1 MGAVR
6 KLQDWGLCVSC
17 IHAVEFGRMIRTQR
31 AHLNVEAQT
40 HAGMTGK
47 NNEDRYA
54 VASFVLNSQD
64 QTPILFAVLADG
76 IGGHRGGE
84 VAAELAV
91 NHIMQAIAKSD
102 GKYSRH
108 IIEQAVSEASD
119 AIAAHSATNEDLK
132 GMGSTCATTWIINDR
147 LYTGYVGDSRIY
159 LMRGAR
165 IQQLTIDHTWVQ
177 EAIEKGII
185 TPEMARDHPNVHVIR
200 RYLGSPVPPDPDFRL
215 ILFDGE
221 GAHHPE
227 NNQGVQLQPGDVV
240 LLCSDGLTDLVWN
253 DEILETVRLKSSL
266 REAARALV
274 DLANE
279 RGGHDNI
286 TVILISVPGD
296 FKPEVRRR
304 RTGWLPWLL
313 GGLAGILVLSTL
325 AALLAF
331 GLLRRPGTPTST
343 PALFPTATALT
354 VTPLP
359 SPTFTLIPT
368 FTTVPDVAPTVG
380 PTLTPWPTNTTI
392 P

>member
-1 MGAVR
+1 
-6 KLQDWGLCVSC
+6 
-17 IHAVEFGRMIRTQR
+17 MIRTQR
-31 AHLNVEAQT
+31 AHLNVEAHT

-54 VASFVLNSQD
+54 VASFVNNAQD
-64 QTPILFAVLADG
+64 KTPVLFAVLADG

-91 NHIMQAIAKSD
+91 NHIVQSIAKGD

-108 IIEQAVSEASD
+108 LIENAVSEASE
-119 AIAAHSATNEDLK
+119 AIAAQSSTNDDLK
-132 GMGSTCATTWIINDR
+132 GMGSTCAIAWIIADK
-147 LYTGYVGDSRIY
+147 LYTGYVGDSRMY
-159 LMRGAR
+159 LMRGGR

-185 TPEMARDHPNVHVIR
+185 TPEMAHDHPNVHVIR

-215 ILFDGE
+215 TLFDGE

-227 NNQGVQLQPGDVV
+227 NNQGVRLQPNDVV

-253 DEILETVRLKSSL
+253 DEILEVVRSKSSL
-266 REAARALV
+266 KDAARALV
-274 DLANE
+274 DMANE

-286 TVILISVPGD
+286 TVVLISVPAD
-296 FKPEVRRR
+296 FKVETKKRNLD
-304 RTGWLPWLL
+304 WLPWLL
-313 GGLAGILVLSTL
+313 GGLAGIVVLG
-325 AALLAF
+325 LLASF
-331 GLLRRPGTPTST
+331 FAFRLLQPEMTFTPTPAVSST
-343 PALFPTATALT
+343 PLATT
-354 VTPLP
+354 TPLP

-368 FTTVPDVAPTVG
+368 QTVVPDVIAPVL
-380 PTLTPWPTNTTI
+380 PTLTPWPTNTIT

>member
-1 MGAVR
+1 
-6 KLQDWGLCVSC
+6 
-17 IHAVEFGRMIRTQR
+17 MIRTQR
-31 AHLNVEAQT
+31 AHLNVEAHT

-54 VASFVLNSQD
+54 VASFFNNAQEK
-64 QTPILFAVLADG
+64 TPVLFAVLADG

-91 NHIMQAIAKSD
+91 NHIVQSIAKGD

-108 IIEQAVSEASD
+108 LIENAVSEASE
-119 AIAAHSATNEDLK
+119 AIAAQSSTNEELK
-132 GMGSTCATTWIINDR
+132 GMGSTCVIAWIIADK

-159 LMRGAR
+159 LLRGGR
-165 IQQLTIDHTWVQ
+165 IQQLTTDHSWVQ

-185 TPEMARDHPNVHVIR
+185 MPEMARDHPNVHVIR

-215 ILFDGE
+215 TLFDGE

-227 NNQGVQLQPGDVV
+227 NNQGVKLLPNDMV

-253 DEILETVRLKSSL
+253 DEILEIVRSKPSIK
-266 REAARALV
+266 EAARALV

-286 TVILISVPGD
+286 TVVLISAPAD
-296 FKPEVRRR
+296 FKFESKQKKAD
-304 RTGWLPWLL
+304 WLPWLL
-313 GGLAGILVLSTL
+313 GGLAGVVVV
-325 AALLAF
+325 AALASVFALR
-331 GLLRRPGTPTST
+331 LLRPQVTPTST
-343 PALFPTATALT
+343 HVISAPLVLTATPRPTLTPTIIPTETAAPDVIVPAL
-354 VTPLP
+354 
-359 SPTFTLIPT
+359 
-368 FTTVPDVAPTVG
+368 
-380 PTLTPWPTNTTI
+380 PTLTPWPTNTIT

>member
-1 MGAVR
+1 VISA
-6 KLQDWGLCVSC
+6 QD
-17 IHAVEFGRMIRTQR
+17 RTP
-31 AHLNVEAQT
+31 V
-40 HAGMTGK
+40 
-47 NNEDRYA
+47 
-54 VASFVLNSQD
+54 
-64 QTPILFAVLADG
+64 LFAVLADG

-91 NHIMQAIAKSD
+91 NHIMQSVAKSD
-102 GKYSRH
+102 GRYSRH
-108 IIEQAVSEASD
+108 VIEQAVSEASD

-132 GMGSTCATTWIINDR
+132 GMGSTCATAWIIGDR

-185 TPEMARDHPNVHVIR
+185 TPEMAREHPNVHVIR
-200 RYLGSPVPPDPDFRL
+200 RYLGSPVPPDPDFRM

-227 NNQGVQLQPGDVV
+227 NNQGVRLQPNDVI

-253 DEILETVRLKSSL
+253 DEILEMVRLKPSMK
-266 REAARALV
+266 EATRALV

-286 TVILISVPGD
+286 TVILISVPTD
-296 FKPEVRRR
+296 FKPEARKKGV
-304 RTGWLPWLL
+304 GWLPWLF
-313 GGLAGILVLSTL
+313 GGLAGILVL
-325 AALLAF
+325 AALASFIAF
-331 GLLRRPGTPTST
+331 GLLRRGGTVTPTAAILST
-343 PALFPTATALT
+343 STALT
-354 VTPLP
+354 VTLPP
-359 SPTFTLIPT
+359 SPTFTRIPT
-368 FTTVPDVAPTVG
+368 QTTAPDVVPTVG
-380 PTLTPWPTNTTI
+380 PTLTPWPTNTIT